1 MATTHAPVITL
12 EALVDRLIDLPP
24 AEGAFLSV
32 YLDGRPDE
40 HGRGQVDPFL
50 RKELRARRRAL
61 DLPHAQLA
69 AYDEDVRRVLEWTSD
84 VLPRSANGAAVFACA
99 PAGVFEAVALDAPI
113 EGHQVLIGPRPR
125 LYPLLR
131 VMDRYRRY
139 AAVVADT
146 QATRIFVF
154 GLNTTV
160 AARELEG
167 ERRPRAGD
175 LEGASNVE
183 SRYQRHVAE
192 HAKQN
197 MKEAAAVL
205 DAIVRTERPEAVILA
220 GDDVALPLL
229 RAALTP
235 DVAARVVEQMH
246 LDIRAPEHEVMRATL
261 EAFRRYD
268 ARTDA
273 DKVRQATDAYRAGG
287 LGVAGAGAAWMA
299 LQIGQVDELLVPA
312 DPSLLRV
319 TDDDIALAGEE
330 AVRLTVE
337 ELATQARR
345 TDARVSVIEDAGLL
359 RDVGGVAGL
368 LRYRVTPRWQGPIPT

>member
-1 MATTHAPVITL
+1 
-12 EALVDRLIDLPP
+12 
-24 AEGAFLSV
+24 
-32 YLDGRPDE
+32 
-40 HGRGQVDPFL
+40 
-50 RKELRARRRAL
+50 
-61 DLPHAQLA
+61 
-69 AYDEDVRRVLEWTSD
+69 
-84 VLPRSANGAAVFACA
+84 
-99 PAGVFEAVALDAPI
+99 
-113 EGHQVLIGPRPR
+113 
-125 LYPLLR
+125 
-131 VMDRYRRY
+131 
-139 AAVVADT
+139 
-146 QATRIFVF
+146 
-154 GLNTTV
+154 
-160 AARELEG
+160 
-167 ERRPRAGD
+167 
-175 LEGASNVE
+175 
-183 SRYQRHVAE
+183 
-192 HAKQN
+192 
-197 MKEAAAVL
+197 
-205 DAIVRTERPEAVILA
+205 
-220 GDDVALPLL
+220 
-229 RAALTP
+229 
-235 DVAARVVEQMH
+235 VAARVVEQMH